1 MIEQWFQITAPPVL
15 SFGVGGKQRCLLSS
29 RDGRSIADSSTTNV
43 AQTEMPAETTPL
55 IVQKCT
61 REGKDCMRKQNSK
74 AASLKIII
82 QVSAPE
88 LTET

>member
-1 MIEQWFQITAPPVL
+1 MQFRVNDKLNYEH
-15 SFGVGGKQRCLLSS
+15 
-29 RDGRSIADSSTTNV
+29 
-43 AQTEMPAETTPL
+43 TEMPAETTPL

-82 QVSAPE
+82 EVSAPE